1 MALSVQAYPF
11 HFFGRKVTTFSVKSG
26 KFSKKVLLLFAISS
40 AVAYVEN
47 TSIEVEIAL
56 MGEF

>member
-26 KFSKKVLLLFAISS
+26 KFSKKVLLFAISS